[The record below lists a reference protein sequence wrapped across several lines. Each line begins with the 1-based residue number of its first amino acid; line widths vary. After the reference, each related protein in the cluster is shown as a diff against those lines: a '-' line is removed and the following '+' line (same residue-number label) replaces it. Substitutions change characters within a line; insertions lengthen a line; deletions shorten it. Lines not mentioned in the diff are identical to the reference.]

1 MIARPGHPQRTG
13 VVRDAYGSSASEAF
27 MVVAIA
33 TILVTRA
40 YLELTHYPQVGGK
53 SLHIA
58 HALYGGAA
66 MMLALLIGWMFI
78 GFGVRVLTVVLG
90 GIGFGL
96 FLDEVGK
103 FVTKDNDYFYGPSSE
118 IMYVLVVLLL
128 VFSRIVREFRRPS
141 RDESLANAAA
151 IAADGVAHGLPE
163 HRRDWALRMVARAE
177 SDGADPDTVAGI
189 RLLLGT
195 CRRST
200 SRTYSM
206 RQFVPRLIPAFFTS
220 PRWVPVVGWGLVLIS
235 GAGVV
240 FGIVELVLGD
250 LLIDRRDLTIDV
262 DRMGIASGILFV
274 SACITFATALP
285 AMLRLRTDGPL
296 WPLRT
301 LRVSALVF
309 TLLNALVDFA
319 QEGFAALG
327 NVAVGLFALAV
338 ISHRITVR
346 ADEIASTTESVA
358 LQEDRDSDCS
368 RTVEPRR

>member
-1 MIARPGHPQRTG
+1 
-13 VVRDAYGSSASEAF
+13 

-33 TILVTRA
+33 TILITRA
-40 YLELTHYPQVGGK
+40 YLELTDYPQVGGK

-78 GFGVRVLTVVLG
+78 GFGVRVFTVVLG

-141 RDESLANAAA
+141 VDESLANAAA

-163 HRRDWALRMVARAE
+163 HRRDWALRMVERAE
-177 SDGADPDTVAGI
+177 AEGADADTVAGI
-189 RLLLGT
+189 RLLLG
-195 CRRST
+195 RARQST
-200 SRTYSM
+200 SRTHSLKNV
-206 RQFVPRLIPAFFTS
+206 VPRLIPAFFTS
-220 PRWVPVVGWGLVLIS
+220 ARWIPVVGWGLVLLS

-240 FGIVELVLGD
+240 FGIVELVIGD
-250 LLIDRRDLTIDV
+250 LHIDRRDLTIDV

-274 SACITFATALP
+274 SACLTFVTALP
-285 AMLRLRTDGPL
+285 AMLCLRARGPL

-301 LRVSALVF
+301 LRVSALIF

-346 ADEIASTTESVA
+346 TAELTSEAAATQA
-358 LQEDRDSDCS
+358 DRDSDCS
-368 RTVEPRR
+368 RTVESGR

>member
-1 MIARPGHPQRTG
+1 MTGRPGTTYRG
-13 VVRDAYGSSASEAF
+13 GMIRDAYGSPASEAF

-33 TILVTRA
+33 TILITRA

-66 MMLALLIGWMFI
+66 MMFALLIGWMFI
-78 GFGVRVLTVVLG
+78 GFGVRVFTVLLG

-141 RDESLANAAA
+141 VDESLANAAA

-163 HRRDWALRMVARAE
+163 HRREWALRMVTRAE
-177 SDGADPDTVAGI
+177 AEGADADTVAGI
-189 RLLLGT
+189 RLLLGR
-195 CRRST
+195 CRLST
-200 SRTYSM
+200 SRTHSL
-206 RQFVPRLIPAFFTS
+206 RNFVPRLIPAFFTS
-220 PRWVPVVGWGLVLIS
+220 PRWIPVVGWGLVLLS

-240 FGIVELVLGD
+240 FGIVELVIGELH
-250 LLIDRRDLTIDV
+250 IDRRDLTIDI
-262 DRMGIASGILFV
+262 DGMGIASGILFV
-274 SACITFATALP
+274 SACLTFATALP
-285 AMLRLRTDGPL
+285 AMLWLRAGGPL

-301 LRVSALVF
+301 LRVSALIF

-319 QEGFAALG
+319 QEGFAALV
-327 NVAVGLFALAV
+327 NVAIGLFALAV

-346 ADEIASTTESVA
+346 TAELMENSVV
-358 LQEDRDSDCS
+358 LQVDRVSDCS
-368 RTVEPRR
+368 RTVEPGR

>member
-1 MIARPGHPQRTG
+1 MTG
-13 VVRDAYGSSASEAF
+13 RSGTTFRSGVIRDVYGSPASEAF

-33 TILVTRA
+33 TILITRA
-40 YLELTHYPQVGGK
+40 YLELTNYPQVGGK

-66 MMLALLIGWMFI
+66 MMFALLVGWMFV
-78 GFGVRVLTVVLG
+78 GFGVRVFTVVLG

-141 RDESLANAAA
+141 VEESLANAAA

-177 SDGADPDTVAGI
+177 AEGADANTVAGI
-189 RLLLGT
+189 RMLLGT

-200 SRTYSM
+200 SRTHSL

-220 PRWVPVVGWGLVLIS
+220 ARWVPVVGWGLVLVS

-240 FGIVELVLGD
+240 FGIVELVIGELH
-250 LLIDRRDLTIDV
+250 IDRRDLAIDV
-262 DRMGIASGILFV
+262 DGMGIASGLLFV
-274 SACITFATALP
+274 SACLTFATALP
-285 AMLRLRTDGPL
+285 AMLRLRSDGAL
-296 WPLRT
+296 WPLRI
-301 LRVSALVF
+301 LRVSALIF

-319 QEGFAALG
+319 QEGFAALV
-327 NVAVGLFALAV
+327 NVAIGLFALAV

-346 ADEIASTTESVA
+346 TVEINSGSAV
-358 LQEDRDSDCS
+358 LQEGRVSDHS
-368 RTVEPRR
+368 RIGEPGR